1 MNRELL
7 EKTFSPDQIK
17 QREGNFGKMLDY
29 IEGHAVI
36 ERLNM
41 AFEAEWSFSIL
52 EHRILEETDEA
63 LVVGQ
68 LKAGDVVKTQFGSS
82 RITRAR
88 ESGEPISLA
97 DDFKAAATDSI
108 KKCASLLG
116 VGLHLYNGDKRA
128 AGQKSHHNHTQRSYS
143 HQDRSTN
150 YQNNRSRSNKP
161 DNGDGNGNGRL
172 SSRQFKYI
180 MRLADEAGLS
190 KDDVDKET
198 LQMFGSA
205 VQFLS
210 KADASAFID
219 KLLSK

>member
-7 EKTFSPDQIK
+7 EKPFEPGQIK
-17 QREGNFGKMLDY
+17 QRKGNFGKMLDY

-41 AFEAEWSFSIL
+41 VFESDWSFSIL
-52 EHRILEETDEA
+52 EHRILEETDEV

-68 LKAGDVVKTQFGSS
+68 LRAGNVVKTQFGSS

-88 ESGEPISLA
+88 ESGDPISLA
-97 DDFKAAATDSI
+97 DDLKAAATDSI

-116 VGLHLYNGDKRA
+116 VGLHLYNGDKPA
-128 AGQKSHHNHTQRSYS
+128 TGQNPSHNQRSYS
-143 HQDRSTN
+143 HQGRFTN
-150 YQNNRSRSNKP
+150 YQNHRSSSKQPVN
-161 DNGDGNGNGRL
+161 GNGNGNARL

-180 MRLADEAGLS
+180 MRLADEDGRR
-190 KDDVDKET
+190 KEDIDQET

-210 KADASAFID
+210 KADASVYID
-219 KLLSK
+219 HLLSK

>member
-7 EKTFSPDQIK
+7 EKPFEPGQIK

-52 EHRILEETDEA
+52 EHRVLDETDEV

-68 LKAGDVVKTQFGSS
+68 LKAGDVIKTQFGSS

-88 ESGEPISLA
+88 DTGEHISLA
-97 DDFKAAATDSI
+97 DDLKAAATDSI

-128 AGQKSHHNHTQRSYS
+128 AGRNHKHNQRPYS
-143 HQDRSTN
+143 DQSRSTN
-150 YQNNRSRSNKP
+150 YQNSRSRSIKP
-161 DNGDGNGNGRL
+161 DNGNGNGNARL

-190 KDDVDKET
+190 KENLDQKT

-210 KADASAFID
+210 KADASVFID
-219 KLLSK
+219 NMLSK

>member
-7 EKTFSPDQIK
+7 EKQFSSEQIK
-17 QREGNFGKMLDY
+17 QREGNFGKKLDY

-36 ERLNM
+36 HRHNE

-52 EHRILEETDEA
+52 EHWILKETEEV

-68 LKAGDVVKTQFGSS
+68 LRAGDVVKTQFGSS

-88 ESGEPISLA
+88 ESGEPMSLA
-97 DDFKAAATDSI
+97 DDYKAAATDAI

-116 VGLHLYNGDKRA
+116 IGLHLYTDNG
-128 AGQKSHHNHTQRSYS
+128 H
-143 HQDRSTN
+143 
-150 YQNNRSRSNKP
+150 SRSERTEK
-161 DNGDGNGNGRL
+161 GSSGSGNGNGRL

-180 MRLADEAGLS
+180 MRLGDEAGRS
-190 KDDVDKET
+190 KEELDQET

-210 KADASAFID
+210 KADASVFID
-219 KLLSK
+219 NMLSM